1 MRNQAPLVVIWP
13 RGVTVS
19 TLDSESSD
27 RGSNPREASLAEALR
42 ATFGSQRLPFAS
54 PMCLYQ
60 APFGYINFVF
70 LRLSHFGARELPYTP
85 SIQLIKQRSGA
96 VVSVLGS

>member
-1 MRNQAPLVVIWP
+1 MRNQTPLVAIWP

-27 RGSNPREASLAEALR
+27 RGSNPREASLAEVLSAPL
-42 ATFGSQRLPFAS
+42 GSPRLPVAS
-54 PMCLYQ
+54 PMCLCQ
-60 APFGYINFVF
+60 TPFGNIDFVL
-70 LRLSHFGARELPYTP
+70 LRVLHFGAREFPYAP
-85 SIQLIKQRSGA
+85 SIPLSKQRSGA